1 VWGWGIFQDRFD
13 VTRNRRKF
21 HGGGIVAGRKIIM
34 SATTRIL
41 TIGLLML
48 LPVGLLYGQGGAYGT
63 ILGTVTDNSGAVVA
77 KAGVDV
83 TSVAT
88 GVTKHTETTSS
99 GDFTFPY
106 LQPGI
111 YRVTVQAT
119 GFQKSTVDN
128 IGLVVGQEARAD
140 FAMKPG
146 TINETIQVEASEVA
160 LDTDSSAVAQT
171 VTEKQVDQLPL
182 NGRNFLSLLF
192 IGGGAVQTVGEQGQM
207 RQGAGNAISINGG
220 RPESNNYTLDGL
232 ANTDQALN
240 TPAVILSQD
249 AIQEFKVASENY
261 AAEYGYSA
269 NQVNIISRS
278 GTNQLHGTAF
288 EFLRNDALDGTQ
300 WSRVAE
306 KNPVLRQNQF
316 GFVAGGPVF
325 IPHVYDGRNKTF
337 WLANYEGWR
346 IRNGYTLT
354 GVVPTPAELSGDF
367 SATGLPAFDLTTG
380 SDCQKALTGQ
390 NPAPYVGVSLPCM
403 PGDPQTGAAF
413 TSNMIDSSRFS
424 RLATTAVGAGVFPAP
439 SAICDPT
446 SPNNPCNGI
455 NNYEAF
461 PVLPN
466 NTNQQT
472 YKVDQTLAKYGT
484 VFFRY
489 TRSSFTNENPQNLSP
504 AYSINIFNEKFT
516 SWTASHTIT
525 LGRSNINNFR
535 VGYLH
540 SVAIQGAP
548 AATSSQISALGLTG
562 VFTNLPNYAAGF
574 PTIGFGTILS
584 SLGSPGNNP
593 TTSDIP
599 TWEFADSMTMIRGK
613 HTIGIGFDLRRW
625 VEKRNLSTNFLGGYS
640 YTNNNILNNSASGSC
655 TTPSGLCGTGNQ
667 VADFILGYYNGANTF
682 QPGPFSS
689 ANVAGNLNQYH
700 FLYVAPYVQDDWKV
714 NRSLTLNLGLRW
726 DYRAVPFEGSNK
738 MFWIDDTAFAT
749 GGGLCFANSALANDG
764 VAPAGNGFYR
774 YCGRHNPADGSK
786 TPFAPRIG
794 FAWRPFG
801 GDKTVVR
808 GGYGIFW
815 DSSLSREIDDSGDLY
830 PYVERTQLSPN
841 SQPTAVAPKLTDQLF
856 PSQTAIVP
864 VSAPNSQFVAV
875 IISDH
880 PRNPYVQQYTLSVQR
895 QLARNT
901 TLEVNYVGNRG
912 LHLLDRVDLN
922 TPSQLTGA
930 QLSSCQAAFA
940 GLPATNTTYL
950 ANQCPFFARQPYPNF
965 AIPGPLNSSWSG
977 YSNYNAGNVKLER
990 RSSDLALLTVYT
1002 WAKSMDD
1009 KSAPAGI
1016 GAANAFSGH
1025 MDDRIPSL
1033 DYGPSDFSVKHR
1045 FVNSVVYQL
1054 PIGRGKKVLR
1064 NANRVAD
1071 LAVGGWQISAITTF
1085 QTGFPFAVLAPDPGA
1100 YLSFNMRA
1108 DQVGSPN
1115 TGFSKSINEWFNT
1128 AAFAQP
1134 AFGVYGS
1141 ARRNTLTQPGINNW
1155 DIGLGKTFQISERV
1169 GFQFR
1174 VETFNT
1180 FNHTQYGIDPLAAAS
1195 GGPGQSAVDNSISDA
1210 TFGEVLTARP
1220 PRIIQFGGKLVF

>member
-1 VWGWGIFQDRFD
+1 
-13 VTRNRRKF
+13 
-21 HGGGIVAGRKIIM
+21 M

-41 TIGLLML
+41 SLCLI
-48 LPVGLLYGQGGAYGT
+48 VISAAGLLYGQGGAYGT
-63 ILGTVTDNSGAVVA
+63 ILGTVKDNSGAVVA
-77 KAGVDV
+77 KASVDV
-83 TSVAT
+83 TNVAT
-88 GVTKHTETTSS
+88 NVTKHTETTTS
-99 GDFTFPY
+99 GDFTVPY
-106 LQPGI
+106 LTPGT
-111 YRVTVQAT
+111 YRVTVQSK
-119 GFQKSTVDN
+119 GFQKSVVDN
-128 IGLVVGQEARAD
+128 IGLVVGQDARAD
-140 FAMKPG
+140 VNMKPG
-146 TINETIQVEASEVA
+146 AVSESVQVEASAVA
-160 LDTDSSAVAQT
+160 LDTDSSTVAQT
-171 VTEKQVDQLPL
+171 VTQKQVDELPL

-269 NQVNIISRS
+269 NQVNIISKS

-300 WSRVAE
+300 WSRVE
-306 KNPVLRQNQF
+306 QKNPVLRQNQF
-316 GFVAGGPVF
+316 GFVVGGPVY
-325 IPHVYDGRNKTF
+325 IPKVYDGRNKTF
-337 WLANYEGWR
+337 FLANYEGWR
-346 IRNGYTLT
+346 IRNGYTVT
-354 GVVPTPAELSGDF
+354 GIVPTPAELGGDF

-380 SDCQKALTGQ
+380 SDCQLALTGQ
-390 NPAPYVGVSLPCM
+390 NAPPYVGVALPCM
-403 PGDPQTGAAF
+403 PGDPQTGQPFAG
-413 TSNMIDSSRFS
+413 NKIDPSGFS
-424 RLATTAVGAGVFPAP
+424 RLAKTAALAGVFPAP
-439 SAICDPT
+439 SPICAPT
-446 SPNNPCNGI
+446 STSNPCSGI
-455 NNYEAF
+455 NNYQAF

-472 YKVDQTLAKYGT
+472 YKVDQNIGKLGS

-525 LGRSNINNFR
+525 LGHSNVNNFR

-548 AATSSQISALGLTG
+548 PASSDQITGLGLTG
-562 VFTNLPNYAAGF
+562 VFTSLPSYAAGF
-574 PTIGFGTILS
+574 PTLS
-584 SLGSPGNNP
+584 FEGALLGSVGSPGNNP

-613 HTIGIGFDLRRW
+613 HTIGFGFDYRRW
-625 VEKRNLSTNFLGGYS
+625 LEKRNLSTNFLGGYS
-640 YTNNNILNNSASGSC
+640 YTNNNILNNSANGSC
-655 TTPSGLCGTGNQ
+655 TTPSGNCGTGNE
-667 VADFILGYYNGANTF
+667 VADFLLGYYNGANTF
-682 QPGPFSS
+682 QPGPFSN
-689 ANVAGNLNQYH
+689 AKVAGNLNQYH
-700 FLYVAPYVQDDWKV
+700 FMYFAPYVQDDWKV
-714 NRSLTLNLGLRW
+714 TRNLTLNLGLRW
-726 DYRAVPFEGSNK
+726 DYRAVPYEQSNK
-738 MFWIDDTAFAT
+738 MFWVDDSAFAT
-749 GGGLCFANSALANDG
+749 GGGLCFANKALATDG
-764 VAPAGNGFYR
+764 VAPEGNGFYR

-786 TPFAPRIG
+786 TPFAPRFG
-794 FAWRPFG
+794 FAWRPI
-801 GDKTVVR
+801 DKTVVR

-841 SQPTAVAPKLTDQLF
+841 AQPAAVAPKLTDLLF
-856 PSQTAIVP
+856 PSQTDIVP

-875 IISDH
+875 IISNH

-895 QLARNT
+895 ELARNT
-901 TLEVNYVGNRG
+901 TLEVNYVGNRA

-922 TPSQLTGA
+922 TPSQLTGS
-930 QLSSCQAAFA
+930 QLSTCQAAFA
-940 GLPATNTTYL
+940 GLPATTGDYF
-950 ANQCPFFARQPYPNF
+950 ANQCPFFLRQPLPNF
-965 AIPGPLNSSWSG
+965 AIPGALNSSWTG
-977 YSNYNAGNVKLER
+977 YSNYNAGNVKLEH

-1045 FVNSVVYQL
+1045 FANSVVYQL
-1054 PIGRGKKVLR
+1054 PIGRGKKILGKV
-1064 NANRVAD
+1064 NRVAN
-1071 LAVGGWQISAITTF
+1071 LAVGGWQLSAITTF
-1085 QTGFPFAVLAPDPGA
+1085 QTGFPFSVLASDPGA

-1108 DQVGSPN
+1108 DQIGNPN
-1115 TGFSKSINEWFNT
+1115 GGFSKGINEWFNT
-1128 AAFAQP
+1128 AAFGQP

-1141 ARRNTLTQPGINNW
+1141 TRRNSLTQPGINNW
-1155 DIGLGKTFQISERV
+1155 DIGLGKTFQFTERV

-1180 FNHTQYGIDPLAAAS
+1180 FNHTQFGIDPNAAAS
-1195 GGPGQSAVDNSISDA
+1195 GGPGQSAVDNNITDP

-1220 PRIIQFGGKLVF
+1220 PRIIQFGGKLIF

>member
-1 VWGWGIFQDRFD
+1 
-13 VTRNRRKF
+13 
-21 HGGGIVAGRKIIM
+21 M
-34 SATTRIL
+34 SATTR
-41 TIGLLML
+41 LLAL
-48 LPVGLLYGQGGAYGT
+48 CFVVFSVTYQLYGQGGAYGT

-77 KAGVDV
+77 NASVDV
-83 TSVAT
+83 INLAKN
-88 GVTKHTETTSS
+88 VTKHTQTTST
-99 GDFTFPY
+99 GDYAVPY
-106 LQPGI
+106 LEPGT
-111 YRVTVQAT
+111 YRVTIQGR
-119 GFQKSTVDN
+119 GFQQFVVDR
-128 IGLVVGQEARAD
+128 ITLVVGQVARAD
-140 FAMKPG
+140 ASMKPG
-146 TINETIQVEASEVA
+146 TVSESVQVEAGAVA

-171 VTEKQVDQLPL
+171 VTEKQVDELPL

-269 NQVNIISRS
+269 NQVNIISKS

-288 EFLRNDALDGTQ
+288 EFLRNDAFDGTQ
-300 WSRVAE
+300 WSRVQQ

-325 IPHVYDGRNKTF
+325 IPHLYDGRNKTF
-337 WLANYEGWR
+337 WMANYEGWR
-346 IRNGYTLT
+346 IRNGYTVT
-354 GVVPTPAELSGDF
+354 GIVPTAAELGGDF

-380 SDCQKALTGQ
+380 SPCQTALT
-390 NPAPYVGVSLPCM
+390 NPGTPMPCM
-403 PGDPQTGAAF
+403 PGDPQTGAEF
-413 TSNMIDSSRFS
+413 TGDKIPTTSFS
-424 RLATTAVGAGVFPAP
+424 RLAQVAIAAGVFPAP
-439 SAICDPT
+439 TPACV
-446 SPNNPCNGI
+446 NNAAACGGGI
-455 NNYEAF
+455 NNYQAF

-472 YKVDQTLAKYGT
+472 YKVDQTLGRLGS

-489 TRSSFTNENPQNLSP
+489 TRSSFSNENPQNLS
-504 AYSINIFNEKFT
+504 ATYSINTFDEKFT

-525 LGRSNINNFR
+525 LGHANVNNFR

-548 AATSSQISALGLTG
+548 AASSSQISGLGLTG
-562 VFTNLPNYAAGF
+562 VFTNLPSYAAGF
-574 PTIGFGTILS
+574 PTIGFEGTL
-584 SLGSPGNNP
+584 LGTFGSPGNNP

-613 HTIGIGFDLRRW
+613 HTIGFGFDFRRW
-625 VEKRNLSTNFLGGYS
+625 IEKRNLSTNFLGGYS
-640 YTNNNILNNSASGSC
+640 YTNDNILHNSGDCA
-655 TTPSGLCGTGNQ
+655 TPSGFCGSGNEL
-667 VADFILGYYNGANTF
+667 ADFLLGYYNGANTF

-689 ANVAGNLNQYH
+689 SRVAGNLNQYH

-714 NRSLTLNLGLRW
+714 TRSLTLNLGLRW

-749 GGGLCFANSALANDG
+749 GGGLCFANPALATDG
-764 VAPAGNGFYR
+764 VAPTGNGFYR

-786 TPFAPRIG
+786 TPLAPRFG

-801 GDKTVVR
+801 GEKTVVR

-841 SQPTAVAPKLTDQLF
+841 SQPAAVAPKLTDQLF

-880 PRNPYVQQYTLSVQR
+880 PRNPYVQQYTLSLQR
-895 QLARNT
+895 ELARNT
-901 TLEVNYVGNRG
+901 TLEVNYVGNRA
-912 LHLLDRVDLN
+912 LHLLDRIDLN
-922 TPSQLTGA
+922 TPTQLTGN
-930 QLSSCQAAFA
+930 QLSTCQAAFA
-940 GLPATNTTYL
+940 GLPATNGVYL
-950 ANQCPFFARQPYPNF
+950 ANQCPFFARQPLPNF
-965 AIPGPLNSSWSG
+965 AIPGPLNSSWTG

-1016 GAANAFSGH
+1016 GAAGAGFAGH

-1045 FVNSVVYQL
+1045 FVNSVVYAL
-1054 PIGRGKKVLR
+1054 PIGRGKRVLG
-1064 NANRVAD
+1064 NVNRAAD
-1071 LAVGGWQISAITTF
+1071 LAIGGWQLSAITTF
-1085 QTGFPFAVLAPDPGA
+1085 QTGFPFSVNAPDPGA
-1100 YLSFNMRA
+1100 YLSFGMRA
-1108 DQVGSPN
+1108 DQVGDPN
-1115 TGFSKSINEWFNT
+1115 RGFTKGINEWFNT

-1141 ARRNTLTQPGINNW
+1141 VRRNTLTQPGINNW
-1155 DIGLGKTFQISERV
+1155 DIGLGKTFQFSERV

-1180 FNHTQYGIDPLAAAS
+1180 FNHTQYGVDPTTAAA
-1195 GGPGQSAVDNSISDA
+1195 GGPGQSAVDNTINDP
-1210 TFGEVLTARP
+1210 TFGEVLMARP
-1220 PRIIQFGGKLVF
+1220 PRIIQFGGKFIF

>member
-1 VWGWGIFQDRFD
+1 
-13 VTRNRRKF
+13 
-21 HGGGIVAGRKIIM
+21 M
-34 SATTRIL
+34 SATARIL
-41 TIGLLML
+41 CLCLLL
-48 LPVGLLYGQGGAYGT
+48 ISAAGFLYGQGGAYGT

-77 KAGVDV
+77 KASVDV
-83 TSVAT
+83 ISVAT

-99 GDFTFPY
+99 GDYTVPY
-106 LQPGI
+106 LQPGS
-111 YRVTVQAT
+111 YRVTVQAP
-119 GFQKSTVDN
+119 GFQKSVVDN

-140 FAMKPG
+140 LRMKPG
-146 TINETIQVEASEVA
+146 AVSESVQVEASAVA
-160 LDTDSSAVAQT
+160 LDTDSSAVSQLVA
-171 VTEKQVDQLPL
+171 EKQVDELPL
-182 NGRNFLSLLF
+182 NGRNFLNLLF
-192 IGGGAVQTVGEQGQM
+192 IGAGAVQTVGEQGQM

-232 ANTDQALN
+232 TNTDQALA

-261 AAEYGYSA
+261 AAEYGYGA
-269 NQVNIISRS
+269 NQVNIISKS
-278 GTNQLHGTAF
+278 GTNELHGTLF
-288 EFLRNDALDGTQ
+288 EFARNDAFDAFTPTPFQTTPL
-300 WSRVAE
+300 
-306 KNPVLRQNQF
+306 KPVLRQNQF

-346 IRNGYTLT
+346 IGNGYVQN
-354 GVVPTPAELSGDF
+354 GIVPTPAELGGDF
-367 SATGLPAFDLTTG
+367 SATGLPTFDLTTG
-380 SDCQKALTGQ
+380 SPCQVALT
-390 NPAPYVGVSLPCM
+390 NPGTAMPCM

-413 TSNMIDSSRFS
+413 SGNIIPTTSFS
-424 RLATTAVGAGVFPAP
+424 RLAQVAVAAGVFPAP
-439 SAICDPT
+439 TPKCVADSNACGG
-446 SPNNPCNGI
+446 GI
-455 NNYEAF
+455 NNYQLQRT
-461 PVLPN
+461 LPN
-466 NTNQQT
+466 KTNQQT
-472 YKVDQTLAKYGT
+472 YKVDQNLGRLGS

-489 TRSSFTNENPQNLSP
+489 TKSDFSNQNPQNLSP
-504 AYSINIFNEKFT
+504 NFSINIFTENST

-525 LGRSNINNFR
+525 LGHSVINNFR
-535 VGYLH
+535 LGFLH
-540 SVAIQGAP
+540 ATAIQGAP
-548 AATSSQISALGLTG
+548 AASSSQISGLGVTG
-562 VFTNLPNYAAGF
+562 VFSSLPAYARGF
-574 PTIGFGTILS
+574 PTIGFEGTLLS
-584 SLGSPGNNP
+584 SVGSPGNNP

-599 TWEFADSMTMIRGK
+599 TWEIADSMTMIRGK
-613 HTIGIGFDLRRW
+613 HTIGFGFDYRRFI
-625 VEKRNLSTNFLGGYS
+625 EKRNLSTNFLGGYS
-640 YTNNNILNNSASGSC
+640 YTNNNLLNNSASGSC
-655 TTPSGLCGTGNQ
+655 TTGSGLCGTGNE
-667 VADFILGYYNGANTF
+667 VADFLLGYYNGANTF
-682 QPGPFSS
+682 QPGPFSNPS
-689 ANVAGNLNQYH
+689 IAGNLNQYH
-700 FLYVAPYVQDDWKV
+700 FMYFAPYVQDDWKV
-714 NRSLTLNLGLRW
+714 SRDLTFNVGLRW
-726 DYRAVPFEGSNK
+726 DYRSVPFEQSNK
-738 MFWIDDTAFAT
+738 MFWIDDQNMPGAAGFT
-749 GGGLCFANSALANDG
+749 GGGLCFANPALAADG

-786 TPFAPRIG
+786 KPFAPRFG

-801 GDKTVVR
+801 GNKTVVR

-841 SQPTAVAPKLTDQLF
+841 SQPAAVAPKLTDQLF

-864 VSAPNSQFVAV
+864 ITAPNSQFVAV

-895 QLARNT
+895 ELARNT
-901 TLEVNYVGNRG
+901 TLEVNYVGNRA

-922 TPSQLTGA
+922 TPSQLTGT
-930 QLSSCQAAFA
+930 QLSTCQADFA
-940 GLPATNTTYL
+940 GLPGTNNDYL
-950 ANQCPFFARQPYPNF
+950 ANQCPFFARQPLPNF

-1045 FVNSVVYQL
+1045 FVNSVVYAL
-1054 PIGRGKKVLR
+1054 PVGRGKRVLGNVNR
-1064 NANRVAD
+1064 FAN
-1071 LAVGGWQISAITTF
+1071 LAVGGWQVSAITTF
-1085 QTGFPFAVLAPDPGA
+1085 QTGFPFSVLAPDPGA

-1108 DQVGSPN
+1108 NQIGDPHLSN
-1115 TGFSKSINEWFNT
+1115 KSINEWFNT

-1134 AFGVYGS
+1134 AFGAYGS

-1155 DIGLGKTFQISERV
+1155 DIGMGKTFQFTERV

-1180 FNHTQYGIDPLAAAS
+1180 FNHTQYGIDPTAAAS
-1195 GGPGQSAVDNSISDA
+1195 GGPGQSAVDSNIADP
-1210 TFGEVLTARP
+1210 TFGKILSARP
-1220 PRIIQFGGKLVF
+1220 GRILQFGGKLMF